1 MSLPANLQFKY
12 NFKKEEVELTILE
25 ISKNQ
30 KRLATIDSRIWLN
43 PSDMDTALKLSEYLQ
58 RSSSRS
64 L

>member
-1 MSLPANLQFKY
+1 MSLPVNLQFKY

-30 KRLATIDSRIWLN
+30 KKLATIGSRIWLN
-43 PSDMDTALKLSEYLQ
+43 PEDMDTTLKLSEYLQ
-58 RSSSRS
+58 KSSSRF